1 MAGEE
6 APPEGFSGGAAGI
19 LAHGLPVG
27 RALPA
32 QRLEPHRI
40 CGQGVGQVL
49 GRLLAA
55 RGQQHGH
62 QDGSASDG
70 RLRSVVIEVDGLRR
84 VRRAGAQKAPPHFAG
99 ALHSRRLPRQFQ

>member
-55 RGQQHGH
+55 RGRSRPAAGRTRPHAVSSTAIRTEAH
-62 QDGSASDG
+62 RMAASG
-70 RLRSVVIEVDGLRR
+70 QLL
-84 VRRAGAQKAPPHFAG
+84 
-99 ALHSRRLPRQFQ
+99 

>member
-6 APPEGFSGGAAGI
+6 APPEGFSGGAAI

-40 CGQGVGQVL
+40 GGQGVGGL

-62 QDGSASDG
+62 QDGTHRMAASG
-70 RLRSVVIEVDGLRR
+70 QLL
-84 VRRAGAQKAPPHFAG
+84 
-99 ALHSRRLPRQFQ
+99 